1 MSCVVTFI
9 AWIIN
14 KINKIIDLRD
24 EEIHRLREEMK
35 NRDQRGYN
43 RSIESNSAG
52 KMSAQAVH
60 IEMADFKNH
69 DLLVNDKNRP
79 QSLVNGQ
86 PSKKYAKFE
95 DEIQISDRDYKL
107 SFQQN
112 KASPTSVK
120 PSTRKSD
127 KEEEEE
133 EE

>member
-69 DLLVNDKNRP
+69 DLLVDDKNRP
-79 QSLVNGQ
+79 QSLANGQ
-86 PSKKYAKFE
+86 RSKKYAKFE
-95 DEIQISDRDYKL
+95 DEI
-107 SFQQN
+107 
-112 KASPTSVK
+112 
-120 PSTRKSD
+120 
-127 KEEEEE
+127 
-133 EE
+133 